1 MKDWPG
7 CRFGAVFDP
16 GVEKIFLNHRL
27 GSRSASLD
35 AARLASGGNNAV
47 LLLGRP
53 GAVSLH

>member
-1 MKDWPG
+1 M
-7 CRFGAVFDP
+7 
-16 GVEKIFLNHRL
+16 NHRL